1 MAYFK
6 KTHLDIDY
14 TKLLEGDYTQR
25 EGSCITHQK
34 VELTDIHKKY
44 GFADTYQYDNTKI
57 HQLWWTKDDI
67 DYDDL
72 GAKLGMEVVT
82 VSSIKQP
89 AGCTI
94 PIHRDTF
101 FQINKRYPDDTRL
114 KVRANIYLEDWKV
127 GHFLQYQRQEDKIWH
142 NSTHWKQGDTLIWD
156 SEILHLGANAGM
168 KPKYTMQVSG
178 FKIDD

>member
-6 KTHLDIDY
+6 QTNLDIDY
-14 TKLLEGDYTQR
+14 AKLLDADYTQH
-25 EGSCITHQK
+25 EGSCITHQ
-34 VELTDIHKKY
+34 VDELKDIHEKY

-57 HQLWWTKDDI
+57 HQLWWTADDI

-72 GAKLGMEVVT
+72 GAKLGMEVIT

-94 PIHRDTF
+94 PWHRDTF
-101 FQINKRYPDDTRL
+101 FQINKRYPDRKEL
-114 KVRANIYLEDWKV
+114 KVRANVHMEDWKM
-127 GHFLQYQRQEDKIWH
+127 GHFIQYNDTVF
-142 NSTHWKQGDTLIWD
+142 THWKQGDTLIWD

-168 KPKYTMQVSG
+168 KPKYTMQISG
-178 FKIDD
+178 FLIDENTK